1 MIAFRELREKTK
13 TKLKGSPVSSG
24 RTKRIAWEISKDSRG
39 YHAYIDGDYLDKFR
53 SERDAKKSIDTAI
66 KELA

>member
-66 KELA
+66 KELT